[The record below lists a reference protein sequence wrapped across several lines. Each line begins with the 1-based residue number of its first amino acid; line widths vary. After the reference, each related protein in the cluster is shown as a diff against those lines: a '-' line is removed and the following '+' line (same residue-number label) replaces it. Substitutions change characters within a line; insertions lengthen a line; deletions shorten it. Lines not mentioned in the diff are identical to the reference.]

1 MKKIANRQPRV
12 FVSRKAQRCKE
23 VKLSRKCNMSKSFFQ
38 VNSSAVAEKA
48 MADKVKV
55 EQVFDVAKNKKHDS
69 AFFALW

>member
-1 MKKIANRQPRV
+1 
-12 FVSRKAQRCKE
+12 
-23 VKLSRKCNMSKSFFQ
+23 MSKSFFQ